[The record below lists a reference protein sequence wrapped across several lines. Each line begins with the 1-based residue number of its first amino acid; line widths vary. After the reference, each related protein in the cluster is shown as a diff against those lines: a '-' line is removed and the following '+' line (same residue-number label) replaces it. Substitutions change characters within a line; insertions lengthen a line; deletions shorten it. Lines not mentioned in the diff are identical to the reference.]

1 MILVYFVW
9 SLILAFLV
17 LWILVAFFLSR
28 NDEYNN
34 WRSEQLRQSII
45 RNKKFN

>member
-9 SLILAFLV
+9 SLILIFLV

-28 NDEYNN
+28 SNNEYRN
-34 WRSEQLRQSII
+34 WRNEQLRQSII
-45 RNKKFN
+45 RSKK